1 MQVATKPTA
10 SGMSATLNKAA
21 TLELIQLDD
30 KAATESGLD
39 NCDNE
44 AGGDATPSNNI
55 DTHGGHR
62 TLPPGAESDVGAE
75 GVDQALDVGQFG
87 QPRLSAV
94 DELHAR
100 EGGVALDFRVDN
112 PLANVRDAG
121 AGAAVAV
128 AVAVAGR
135 PQSATFVAVPPTDK
149 FSRIAMTGSSHN
161 EGSHTRPCTT
171 PGDGTRNRGSS
182 WMSTDM
188 RTAARSVSRRG
199 TGEDGSTSV
208 TERGTGEDESTSTN
222 LRRTSIEVGEDEKM

>member
-10 SGMSATLNKAA
+10 SCMSATLNKAA

-100 EGGVALDFRVDN
+100 EGGVAVDFRVDN
-112 PLANVRDAG
+112 PLANSRD
-121 AGAAVAV
+121 AGAAVA
-128 AVAVAGR
+128 AGHR
-135 PQSATFVAVPPTDK
+135 TLAKHDSSFR
-149 FSRIAMTGSSHN
+149 SR
-161 EGSHTRPCTT
+161 E
-171 PGDGTRNRGSS
+171 
-182 WMSTDM
+182 
-188 RTAARSVSRRG
+188 AAYD
-199 TGEDGSTSV
+199 EYDGSPL
-208 TERGTGEDESTSTN
+208 RWCTGCRHWSNWYGVS
-222 LRRTSIEVGEDEKM
+222 LIVCVSQYPSC